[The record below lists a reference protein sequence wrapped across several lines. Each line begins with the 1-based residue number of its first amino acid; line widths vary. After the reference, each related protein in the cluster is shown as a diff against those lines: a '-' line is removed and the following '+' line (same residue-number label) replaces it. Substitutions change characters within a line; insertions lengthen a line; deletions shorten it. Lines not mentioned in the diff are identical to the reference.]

1 MAEEFEMIC
10 RDVTES
16 ATDYLEQALPPEQH
30 SLLEAHLKECSGCR
44 TYVEQLRQTVRSLG
58 KMDGEP
64 VAPAACE
71 NLRSLFRSFCRSEAR
86 AGSLPIRL
94 GIDEAYVSA
103 GDHIGYFWENEAQ
116 FEEAIGFL
124 GVGLRGRDTCFVF
137 GHDQANQKVLDLLR
151 KRGLDVDAFR
161 EKGRLQ
167 VLTGDES
174 GEEML
179 AGVGAAFQAAI
190 AAGAPLLRLLGN
202 IGWRRPGW
210 PGDDDILEFEAKV
223 TAAAQQFPCIVV
235 CMYDVQALPGRIILK
250 GGFETHPLT
259 LRPAGICENPQYQP
273 VEKFLAELKGGSTL
287 DSVQ

>member
-1 MAEEFEMIC
+1 MMTC
-10 RDVTES
+10 REITER
-16 ATDYLEQALPPEQH
+16 ATDYLEQALSPEQH
-30 SLLEAHLKECSGCR
+30 SVFEAHLQGCAGCR
-44 TYVEQLRQTVRSLG
+44 TYVEQMQHTIRSLG

-64 VAPAACE
+64 VAPAARE
-71 NLRSLFRSFCRSEAR
+71 SLRGLFRSFCRSEAR
-86 AGSLPIRL
+86 AGSLPVRL

-124 GVGLRGRDTCFVF
+124 AVGLRGRDTCFVF
-137 GHDQANQKVLDLLR
+137 GYDQANQKVLALLR
-151 KRGLDVDAFR
+151 KRGLDVDALR

-167 VLTGDES
+167 LLSGDEA

-179 AGVGAAFQAAI
+179 ARIGGAFQTALAD
-190 AAGAPLLRLLGN
+190 GAPLLRLLGN

-235 CMYDVQALPGRIILK
+235 CMYDVHALPGRIILK

-259 LRPAGICENPQYQP
+259 LRPGGICDNPHYQP
-273 VEKFLAELKGGSTL
+273 VEKFLAELRGGSTL